1 MQPSWLI
8 LVAISLYFPVISEE
22 KVTEIVNLLVKQITN
37 TCGCGISNEYVTD
50 LSLTCET
57 RDDEIAIFQARIIS
71 TVETRSTELL
81 EILQDWAR
89 DEPLV
94 VVNYV
99 QLRLV
104 MECSVQLNEIG
115 ETECIPIGGSFT
127 NGTGTTAST
136 IITPQPTVVNTGA
149 PVTATPH
156 IVIIAVIIIVCGIA
170 LLVIIIVTIYCCYLK
185 RKKKKNIKQ
194 NHPM

>member
-1 MQPSWLI
+1 M
-8 LVAISLYFPVISEE
+8 
-22 KVTEIVNLLVKQITN
+22 TEIVNLLIKQITD
-37 TCGCGISNEYVTD
+37 TCGCGISSKYVTD

-89 DEPLV
+89 DEPVV

-115 ETECIPIGGSFT
+115 ETECIPIDGSST

-136 IITPQPTVVNTGA
+136 IIAPQPTVVNTGA
-149 PVTATPH
+149 PVTATPPTVIITVIVTVCGTVLLCIII
-156 IVIIAVIIIVCGIA
+156 IVIIF
-170 LLVIIIVTIYCCYLK
+170 CCYLK
-185 RKKKKNIKQ
+185 RKKKKNITQ
-194 NHPM
+194 NNPM

>member
-1 MQPSWLI
+1 M
-8 LVAISLYFPVISEE
+8 
-22 KVTEIVNLLVKQITN
+22 EIVSLLVEQITN
-37 TCGCGISNEYVTD
+37 TCACAISSEYVTD

-71 TVETRSTELL
+71 TVETRSTEFL

-89 DEPLV
+89 DEPVV

-115 ETECIPIGGSFT
+115 ETECIPIDGSST
-127 NGTGTTAST
+127 NGTGTTV
-136 IITPQPTVVNTGA
+136 PQPTVVNTRA

-156 IVIIAVIIIVCGIA
+156 TVIIAVIITVCGIV
-170 LLVIIIVTIYCCYLK
+170 LLITITVIIYCCYLK
-185 RKKKKNIKQ
+185 RKKKKNITQ
-194 NHPM
+194 NIPM

>member
-1 MQPSWLI
+1 MNRLI
-8 LVAISLYFPVISEE
+8 
-22 KVTEIVNLLVKQITN
+22 KQITD
-37 TCGCGISNEYVTD
+37 TCGCGISSEYVTD
-50 LSLTCET
+50 LSLTCEP
-57 RDDEIAIFQARIIS
+57 RDDEITIFQARIIS

-89 DEPLV
+89 DEPVV

-115 ETECIPIGGSFT
+115 ETECIPIDGSFT
-127 NGTGTTAST
+127 NGTGTTA
-136 IITPQPTVVNTGA
+136 PQPTVVNTRA

-156 IVIIAVIIIVCGIA
+156 TVIIAVVITVCGIV
-170 LLVIIIVTIYCCYLK
+170 LLITITVIIYCCYLK
-185 RKKKKNIKQ
+185 RKKKKNITQ
-194 NHPM
+194 NIPM

>member
-1 MQPSWLI
+1 M
-8 LVAISLYFPVISEE
+8 
-22 KVTEIVNLLVKQITN
+22 EIVNLLVEQITN
-37 TCGCGISNEYVTD
+37 TCACAISSEYVTD

-57 RDDEIAIFQARIIS
+57 RGDEIAIFQARIIS

-89 DEPLV
+89 EEPLV
-94 VVNYV
+94 IVNYV

-104 MECSVQLNEIG
+104 MECSVELNEIG
-115 ETECIPIGGSFT
+115 ETECIPIDGSST

-136 IITPQPTVVNTGA
+136 IIAPQPTVVNTRA

-156 IVIIAVIIIVCGIA
+156 TVIIAVIITVCGIV
-170 LLVIIIVTIYCCYLK
+170 LLITITVIIYCCYLK
-185 RKKKKNIKQ
+185 RKKKKNITQ
-194 NHPM
+194 NIPV